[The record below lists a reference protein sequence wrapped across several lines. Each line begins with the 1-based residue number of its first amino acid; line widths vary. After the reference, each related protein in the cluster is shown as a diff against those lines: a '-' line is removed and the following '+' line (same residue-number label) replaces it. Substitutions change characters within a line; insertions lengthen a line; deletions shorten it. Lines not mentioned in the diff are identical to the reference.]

1 MWRAKELQAFLV
13 FISLNIKMQCR
24 HTCKWR
30 ASKNVLRKE
39 FRLDWEDSR
48 YATLKQIGFN
58 IFHCACTPAD
68 SDFPLDSKSF
78 PTILKDDQNTFEALW
93 QYPGSEMSAAL
104 LQIKT
109 TRSIVY
115 FAHSDA
121 MLNSFAKLF
130 SRVHKRLLTVLR
142 DTKDQPRIFTLTYKD
157 KWELIPC

>member
-1 MWRAKELQAFLV
+1 
-13 FISLNIKMQCR
+13 
-24 HTCKWR
+24 
-30 ASKNVLRKE
+30 
-39 FRLDWEDSR
+39 
-48 YATLKQIGFN
+48 
-58 IFHCACTPAD
+58 
-68 SDFPLDSKSF
+68 
-78 PTILKDDQNTFEALW
+78 
-93 QYPGSEMSAAL
+93 MSAAL

-157 KWELIPC
+157 K